1 MPALSRTV
9 VYGALSEVIHND
21 HFNKVIMSNLSNEDY
36 KGFMLC
42 LSKYYK
48 KSMIEFDEMQSELD
62 EEIV

>member
-36 KGFMLC
+36 KCFMLC

-62 EEIV
+62 EEII